1 MSARPF
7 HLALPTAKL
16 KETEIF
22 YCKDW
27 VQLGRTS
34 DEWIDLNLYGHQ
46 LVSRYRRGAVAR
58 VF

>member
-22 YCKDW
+22 YAKYW
-27 VQLGRTS
+27 VAVLGEPAMS
-34 DEWIDLNLYGHQ
+34 GSI
-46 LVSRYRRGAVAR
+46 
-58 VF
+58 